1 LLVTISPSSS
11 ESTAPYS
18 LQGIASD
25 PAYQVQLEEFARN
38 PAVMIELSSRCNYH
52 CDYCRSP
59 ISDRQKSVMDRKLFD
74 HLLPQLKGLTQ
85 RRLRLHVDGEP
96 MLHPEFRDIALA
108 ANREGFRLAIA
119 TNASR
124 LNNDLLPIGMDLYIH
139 LSSNPEEHGRRSP
152 TPFEPYVERIRKYVA
167 GWLENPSDQDIT
179 LKIFFNGRESTDAEV
194 MRQRRQF
201 ALNFVASLGLDGSVS
216 WLPGTWKPDFTVRNT
231 SGREL
236 RIYFQ
241 QTTEGGLYPDVSG
254 FVRPC
259 DLPKDRGFCDSAWKV
274 LAIHSDGAVGF
285 CCVDITGK
293 TIFTDPEEI
302 WEKPLAWIW
311 QHHPKLVEARK
322 QFLSGRVELPICQE
336 CLNTSPNREGY
347 LFTEIFPGDPQG

>member
-1 LLVTISPSSS
+1 MLVTISASS

-59 ISDRQKSVMDRKLFD
+59 ISDRQKSVMSRELFD
-74 HLLPQLKGLTQ
+74 HLLPQLKGLTR

-96 MLHPEFRDIALA
+96 MLHPEFREIALA

-139 LSSNPEEHGRRSP
+139 LSSTAEEHGRRSP
-152 TPFEPYVERIRKYVA
+152 TPFEPYVERIRRYVA
-167 GWLENPSDQDIT
+167 GWLEQPCDQDIL
-179 LKIFFNGRESTDAEV
+179 LKIFYNGRESANEEV
-194 MRQRRQF
+194 MQSKRRF
-201 ALNFVASLGLDGSVS
+201 VADFVASLGLKMSAD
-216 WLPGTWKPDFTVRNT
+216 LKFLNP

-236 RIYFQ
+236 QIIFQ
-241 QTTEGGLYPDVSG
+241 QTTEGGLYPDISG

-293 TIFTDPEEI
+293 TIFTEPEEI

-311 QHHPKLVEARK
+311 QHHPKLVEARR
-322 QFLSGRVELPICQE
+322 QFLAGQIELPICQE
-336 CLNTSPNREGY
+336 CLNTSPNRESY

>member
-1 LLVTISPSSS
+1 MSPLVTIASA
-11 ESTAPYS
+11 STGPYS
-18 LQGIASD
+18 LQGIATD
-25 PAYQVQLEEFARN
+25 PEYKFQLEEFARN
-38 PAVMIELSSRCNYH
+38 PAVMLELSSRCNYH

-59 ISDRQKSVMDRKLFD
+59 ESERQKSTMSRELFD
-74 HLLPQLKGLTQ
+74 HLLPQLKGLTR

-96 MLHPEFRDIALA
+96 MLHPEFREIALA

-124 LNNDLLPIGMDLYIH
+124 LSNDLLPVGMDLYIH
-139 LSSNPEEHGRRSP
+139 LSASAEEHGRRSP
-152 TPFEPYVERIRKYVA
+152 ANFESYVARIRNYLA
-167 GWLENPSDQDIT
+167 GWLAEPCEQDIT
-179 LKIFFNGRESTDAEV
+179 LKIFFNGRESVDAV
-194 MRQRRQF
+194 TMRSKRQF
-201 ALNFVASLGLDGSVS
+201 ALDFVASLGLDGSEN
-216 WLPGTWKPDFTVRNT
+216 WRPPAWKPDFTFRNV
-231 SGREL
+231 SGHKL
-236 RIYFQ
+236 TIFFQ

-293 TIFTDPEEI
+293 TIFTEPEEI

-311 QHHPKLVEARK
+311 QHHPRLVEARK
-322 QFLSGRVELPICQE
+322 QFLSGRIELPICQE
-336 CLNTSPNREGY
+336 CLNTSPNRESY

>member
-1 LLVTISPSSS
+1 
-11 ESTAPYS
+11 
-18 LQGIASD
+18 
-25 PAYQVQLEEFARN
+25 
-38 PAVMIELSSRCNYH
+38 MIELSSRCNYH

-74 HLLPQLKGLTQ
+74 HILPQLKGVTE

-96 MLHPEFRDIALA
+96 MLHPEFREIGLA

-124 LNNDLLPIGMDLYIH
+124 IGNDLLDVGMDLYIH

-152 TPFEPYVERIRKYVA
+152 TPFAPYVERIRKYVA
-167 GWLENPSDQDIT
+167 GWLEGTDGRGSDQDIT
-179 LKIFFNGRESTDAEV
+179 LKIFFNGLESTNEEV
-194 MRQRRQF
+194 MRERRRF
-201 ALNFVASLGLDGSVS
+201 ALDFVASLGLDGSAC
-216 WLPGTWKPDFTVRNT
+216 WIPGTWKPDFTRRNPA
-231 SGREL
+231 GRAL

-241 QTTEGGLYPDVSG
+241 QTTEGGLYPDISG

-259 DLPKDRGFCDSAWKV
+259 DLPKDQGFCDSAWKV

-293 TIFTDPEEI
+293 TIFTEPGEI
-302 WEKPLAWIW
+302 WEKPLGWIW
-311 QHHPKLVEARK
+311 QHHPKLVEARR
-322 QFLSGRVELPICQE
+322 QFLSGRVELPICQD
-336 CLNTSPNREGY
+336 CLNTSPNRESY
-347 LFTEIFPGDPQG
+347 LFTDTFFGDPQA